1 MAERNVVEGERH
13 IAGQRRLLA
22 WLEQVH
28 PGKSE
33 SAKVARD
40 ILATF
45 EKIQT
50 LYVADRDDSSKPF
63 ALFRRST
70 AYCGEHR
77 QGARA
82 ITLNVIRADKV
93 IRANSDV
100 CFDRKRTSPVHRSV
114 VPSECKSRVPPAE
127 IIVVTGSEN
136 NCTLHENI

>member
-1 MAERNVVEGERH
+1 MAENPLEMAERNVVEGERH

-50 LYVADRDDSSKPF
+50 LYVADRDRLKQALRPF
-63 ALFRRST
+63 
-70 AYCGEHR
+70 
-77 QGARA
+77 
-82 ITLNVIRADKV
+82 
-93 IRANSDV
+93 
-100 CFDRKRTSPVHRSV
+100 
-114 VPSECKSRVPPAE
+114 
-127 IIVVTGSEN
+127 
-136 NCTLHENI
+136 